1 LRKWLSKGRPV
12 VRDDRPVTA
21 YPDATSR
28 SAGTTTT
35 SRGGT
40 SVARRTAQ
48 LLGGLVLYAVSIA
61 LLVHS
66 GLGNMPWDVLNQ
78 GTARQIGWSLGAVIV
93 AYSVVILVAWWPLR
107 QRPGIGTLANV
118 LVIGALID
126 PFLALLDRLPDP
138 LPLAARIGMVVV
150 GISLNGVASA
160 LYIGARLGPGPRDG
174 LMTGLVARTG
184 WPVGPV
190 RIAIEVTV
198 VAVGWLLGGTV
209 GFATLA
215 YALGIGPLIHWL
227 LPRLTV
233 PVPEPAGT
241 PPVDPEEP
249 GEGR

>member
-1 LRKWLSKGRPV
+1 
-12 VRDDRPVTA
+12 VTVH
-21 YPDATSR
+21 PDATTR
-28 SAGTTTT
+28 SATATLPG
-35 SRGGT
+35 RPY
-40 SVARRTAQ
+40 VARRTAQ

-78 GTARQIGWSLGAVIV
+78 GTARQIGWSLGTVIV

-150 GISLNGVASA
+150 GIGLNGVASA

-190 RIAIEVTV
+190 RIAIEVAV

-215 YALGIGPLIHWL
+215 YAVGIGPLIHWL